1 MLYAR
6 TDKQNWPMA
15 WEKCQSMHDYLQKMG
30 VWNIQFIMEMKMFAT
45 RDGGPFRAT
54 LVKWGEPDRS
64 TAPQGYVQRTREV
77 LLETSDPQQMEAA
90 LFMLI
95 NEAEVRAKE
104 YQQVSMVP

>member
-30 VWNIQFIMEMKMFAT
+30 VWNIQFTIEKRMLHSQLAPE
-45 RDGGPFRAT
+45 FRAT
-54 LVKWGEPDRS
+54 LIKWGEQDRS

-95 NEAEVRAKE
+95 NEAEVRANE